1 MLNPSRQVV
10 IVLVVASVVL
20 LALGL
25 ATDFGL
31 FGWSLAVLIGL
42 YSRSHG
48 WPASDAAGRPPPDE
62 GEAGGA
68 AQAPPARLTHRSRRR
83 RIDARRRKEA

>member
-1 MLNPSRQVV
+1 MLNPSRQIV

-25 ATDFGL
+25 ATDVGL

-42 YSRSHG
+42 YLMV
-48 WPASDAAGRPPPDE
+48 AGI
-62 GEAGGA
+62 
-68 AQAPPARLTHRSRRR
+68 TRR
-83 RIDARRRKEA
+83 ARRESTPSRNAA